1 MARAEFDPTIW
12 VNPHHPRQAE
22 RPPASEFGILGW
34 LRSNLFSS
42 IGNTLLTILA
52 LCLIGYVGTSVV
64 RWVFGEAY
72 WAPIWLNRKLLA
84 VGLYPQERLL
94 QPCLVLAVVSLL
106 FGLSAGRWGSIMRSL
121 AIGLAALLL
130 LLAILPIGFAA
141 QIWMGISLALLIVG
155 FVVALRLPIPGS
167 WLVSVW
173 VVTIPLAIFLLRGAI
188 EMRPLGISIPL
199 MGSPLGAN
207 VLGGLLL
214 TILLTVVGIV
224 ASFPIGVA
232 LALGRRSHLP
242 VIRYFCI
249 AYIEFIR
256 GVPLIAL
263 LYLGML
269 VLPLFLPTGW
279 PNPEGITRVMVA
291 ITLFSSAYLAENVRG
306 GLQAVER
313 GQSEAADAL
322 GLSAWQKT
330 RMIILPQALRAVIPA
345 LVGQF
350 IALLKDTSLV
360 TLVGLTDLLGMG
372 RVVIQQPE
380 WLAVAGGIT
389 REMYLFLALVYFIF
403 SYGMSWASRQLEV
416 QLGVGKR

>member
-1 MARAEFDPTIW
+1 MARSEIEPTMW
-12 VNPHHPRQAE
+12 VNPRHPRQAE
-22 RPPASEFGILGW
+22 RPPASEMGLWGW
-34 LRSNLFSS
+34 LRTNLFSS
-42 IGNTLLTILA
+42 IGNTLLTILT
-52 LCLIGYVGTSVV
+52 LLLIGFLGITVL
-64 RWVFGEAY
+64 RWVVGAAY
-72 WAPIWLNRKLLA
+72 WEPIWINRKLLA

-94 QPCLVLAVVSLL
+94 QPCLVLAAVSLL
-106 FGLSAGRWGSIMRSL
+106 FGVSAGRWGSIMRSL

-130 LLAILPIGFAA
+130 LLAIVPIGPAA
-141 QIWMGISLALLIVG
+141 QIWMGISLALLIAG
-155 FVVALRLPIPGS
+155 FVVALRLPIPTQ
-167 WLVSVW
+167 WLIIAW
-173 VVTIPLAIFLLRGAI
+173 IVTIPLSVFLLRGAVEI
-188 EMRPLGISIPL
+188 RPLGLSIPL
-199 MGSPLGAN
+199 MGSALPAT

-214 TILLTVVGIV
+214 TILLTVVGVV

-242 VIRYFCI
+242 VIRYCCI

-256 GVPLIAL
+256 GVPLISL

-291 ITLFSSAYLAENVRG
+291 ITLFSAAYLAENVRG
-306 GLQAVER
+306 GLQAVPR

-322 GLSAWQKT
+322 GLNAWQKT
-330 RMIILPQALRAVIPA
+330 RMIVLPQALRAVIPA

-350 IALLKDTSLV
+350 IALFKDTSLV
-360 TLVGLTDLLGMG
+360 ALVGLTDLLGMG
-372 RVVIQQPE
+372 RAVIQQPE
-380 WLAVAGGIT
+380 WLSVTGGVT

-403 SYGMSWASRQLEV
+403 SYGMSWASRQLEA